1 MRPSHSG
8 PSSTVSEFFD
18 GGKLSLS
25 GKRWLIKET
34 DERQALALSQ
44 RLHVPEVVGRVLASR
59 GLDVETADAFL
70 DPKLKTL
77 LPDPGHLKDMDK
89 AAKRI
94 ADAVQGGEG
103 IAIFGDYDVDG
114 ATSSALLMRFF
125 EAVGAKVRVYIPDR
139 LEEGYG
145 PNAPALLKLQAEGAS
160 LVITVDCGQVAFDPL
175 EAAHDAGLDVIVV
188 DHHAGEAR
196 LPQAFAVVNPNRL
209 DEDSPHTQLAAV
221 GVSFL
226 VAVAVNRQLR
236 DAGWYVDRNA
246 PDLMGWLDIVALGT
260 VCDVVPLTGVN
271 RALVAQGLK
280 VLAARKNVG
289 LRMLADVA
297 GIKEKPGAYHLG
309 FVLGPR
315 INAGG
320 RVGQSDLG
328 TRLLSTH
335 NESEAVALA
344 QRLNDFNTDR
354 QEIEAAVQD
363 EAVAQV
369 DARMGANDASNAP
382 SNALGPIVIAH
393 GEGWH
398 PGVVGIVASRLKEK
412 YNRPSC
418 VISWN
423 GPFGTASGRSVSGV
437 DLGAAI
443 IAARQEGLLV
453 KGGGHAMAAGFTV
466 EREKL
471 PQLEAFL
478 SARMGRDIG
487 ENPPPPGLY
496 IDSTTGVAGA
506 NMHLVGKLEQV
517 GPFGVGNPEP
527 RFCIKDAIIVK
538 ADPVGADQSH
548 IRLVLSGEGGQ
559 GRLTAI
565 AFRAFDT
572 DLGAA
577 LMKHGGAPFHF
588 VGRLRINVWNGYES
602 VQLMVDDAVKAW
614 EK

>member
-1 MRPSHSG
+1 MRPSLSG
-8 PSSTVSEFFD
+8 PGSNVSEFFE

-59 GLDVETADAFL
+59 GLNVETANAFL
-70 DPKLKTL
+70 EPKLKTL
-77 LPDPGHLKDMDK
+77 LPDPDHLKDMDK
-89 AAKRI
+89 AAQRI
-94 ADAVQGGEG
+94 AEAVQSGER

-125 EAVGAKVRVYIPDR
+125 EAVGAKARVYIPDR

-145 PNAPALLKLQAEGAS
+145 PNASALLKLQGEGAS
-160 LVITVDCGQVAFDPL
+160 LVITVDCGQTSFAPL
-175 EAAHDAGLDVIVV
+175 DTAHDAGLDVIVV

-196 LPQAFAVVNPNRL
+196 LPKAFAVVNPNRL
-209 DEDSPHTQLAAV
+209 DDASPHTQLAAV
-221 GVSFL
+221 GVAFL
-226 VAVAVNRQLR
+226 VVVAVNRHLR
-236 DAGWYVDRNA
+236 DAGWYEDRNP
-246 PDLMGWLDIVALGT
+246 PDLMSWLDIVALGT
-260 VCDVVPLTGVN
+260 VCDVVALTGVN

-280 VLAARKNVG
+280 VLASRKNAG

-335 NESEAVALA
+335 NESEALALA

-354 QEIEAAVQD
+354 QEIEGAVQD

-369 DARMGANDASNAP
+369 EAYLGGNEP
-382 SNALGPIVIAH
+382 GPIVIAH

-423 GPFGTASGRSVSGV
+423 GPQGTASGRSVSGV

-453 KGGGHAMAAGFTV
+453 KGGGHAMAAGFTL

-471 PQLEAFL
+471 SQLEAFL
-478 SARMGRDIG
+478 SERIGHDIG
-487 ENPPPPGLY
+487 DNPPPPGLY

-506 NMHLVGKLEQV
+506 NMHLVSKLEQV
-517 GPFGVGNPEP
+517 GPFGASNPEP

-577 LMKHGGAPFHF
+577 LMKHGGTPFHF
-588 VGRLRINVWNGYES
+588 VGRLRKNVWNGYES
-602 VQLMVDDAVKAW
+602 VQLMVDDAVAAW